1 MTLFGIYN
9 YNKNLTGGSI
19 MFSIKSFFIAA
30 IGHSAI
36 IVSTCTTEQK
46 PSATMAGTASVSWV
60 PVDEND

>member
-1 MTLFGIYN
+1 
-9 YNKNLTGGSI
+9 